1 MIKISFSGFSGSGK
15 TSLLTEV
22 KKILALKASVEV
34 NDEIKSKN
42 PFDDSEK
49 FNFVSQFFQFSTQI
63 NDENKKAISPQDY
76 LLCDQSILDQW
87 VAWISH
93 LESKEM
99 TPLLEEKHNIL
110 ENLYRFWIKTYDLIF
125 LIRMDLKELEKR
137 ELANE
142 LKITDLETV
151 KRIEEIYKET
161 VEEDNLKVIEIWNNN
176 SIDESAHEI
185 IKHIAEYKEKE
196 ESDNKEPLTEDA

>member
-22 KKILALKASVEV
+22 KKILALKDNVEAI
-34 NDEIKSKN
+34 DEIKSKN
-42 PFDDSEK
+42 PFDDSQK
-49 FNFVSQFFQFSTQI
+49 FNFISQFFHFSTQI
-63 NDENKKAISPQDY
+63 NDENKKSISPQDF

-87 VAWISH
+87 VAWNSH
-93 LESKEM
+93 LEGKEM
-99 TPLLEEKHNIL
+99 TPQLEEKHIIL

-125 LIRMDLKELEKR
+125 LIRMDLIELEKR

-151 KRIEEIYKET
+151 KRIEEIYKEI
-161 VEEDNLKVIEIWNNN
+161 VVEDNLTVIEIWNNN

-185 IKHIAEYKEKE
+185 IKHITEYKEKE
-196 ESDNKEPLTEDA
+196 ESEILEPPAEEG